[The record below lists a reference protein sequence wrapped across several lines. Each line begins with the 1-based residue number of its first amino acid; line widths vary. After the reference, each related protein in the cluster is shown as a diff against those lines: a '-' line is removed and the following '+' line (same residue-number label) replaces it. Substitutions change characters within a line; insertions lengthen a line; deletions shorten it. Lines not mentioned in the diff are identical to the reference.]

1 MYFLNANDG
10 HYVSAPTI
18 IFLPQSYKNIYTK
31 LYVYQF
37 DLQYKLYL
45 WSKNPYSVRW
55 ISAGYQGGRNTGF
68 ASCMLDVFVM
78 PFVPEVFHMMY
89 ITLLRTEHLYNRPL
103 LPLLR
108 VPFLF
113 GPPITFQN
121 VRHLPVFLNLVYL

>member
-37 DLQYKLYL
+37 DLQYKTQYISGVKTLIL
-45 WSKNPYSVRW
+45 
-55 ISAGYQGGRNTGF
+55 SAGYQGGGNTGF
-68 ASCMLDVFVM
+68 ASCMLNVVGM
-78 PFVPEVFHMMY
+78 PFLPEVSRMMY

-121 VRHLPVFLNLVYL
+121 VRHLPVLLNLVYL